1 MRQERTK
8 AWLGLQEQLSHLQD
22 LLAEVLVLCFNVS
35 KFIILNPWFF
45 TGHFNCLSVTFE
57 VLTNARKRYKCD
69 KCRRCRICVS
79 SRSSEQLMMCSLCA
93 NAFHPDCHRPRVMRS
108 KLNDSKWKC
117 HDCDPKYNSCDV
129 GAAADTVA
137 IVESQ
142 SQPMRQSSSS
152 SSSPPRKLKTGRKKR
167 ATSDPAASNVK
178 IMAFG
183 KQMLGNEDEAG
194 NGDGAAIDRAATKS
208 VTPQHVQAAESIKS
222 NDDEDTVSPKSNPQ
236 SPQALNV
243 SVVEIN
249 LDSSMSSPTEAK
261 ENQDSSAQNVAAAM
275 SDELPQQ
282 EQQKSVQTWSVE
294 QVVNFIKRF
303 YPRESD
309 VFEAQEI
316 DGAALMV
323 LTRQD
328 IIDRFGLKLGP
339 ALRVFELVLLL
350 QTSTDDVSLAW
361 SN

>member
-1 MRQERTK
+1 
-8 AWLGLQEQLSHLQD
+8 
-22 LLAEVLVLCFNVS
+22 
-35 KFIILNPWFF
+35 
-45 TGHFNCLSVTFE
+45 
-57 VLTNARKRYKCD
+57 
-69 KCRRCRICVS
+69 
-79 SRSSEQLMMCSLCA
+79 
-93 NAFHPDCHRPRVMRS
+93 MRS

-117 HDCDPKYNSCDV
+117 YDCDPKYNSFDA
-129 GAAADTVA
+129 GSAADGVA

-142 SQPMRQSSSS
+142 SQPSMQTSSSS
-152 SSSPPRKLKTGRKKR
+152 SSSPPRKLKAGRKKR
-167 ATSDPAASNVK
+167 ATSDPAAGNAK

-183 KQMLGNEDEAG
+183 KQMLGNEDEGDTG
-194 NGDGAAIDRAATKS
+194 NGAGSGGGGGAIDRAATKS
-208 VTPQHVQAAESIKS
+208 VIPQLVQATESIKS
-222 NDDEDTVSPKSNPQ
+222 NDDEETVSPKSNPQ
-236 SPQALNV
+236 SPHASNASIVDL
-243 SVVEIN
+243 N

-275 SDELPQQ
+275 SDELQL
-282 EQQKSVQTWSVE
+282 EQQKSVRSWSVE
-294 QVVNFIKRF
+294 QVVNFVKRF

-339 ALRVFELVLLL
+339 ALRIFELVLLL

-361 SN
+361 CN

>member
-1 MRQERTK
+1 
-8 AWLGLQEQLSHLQD
+8 
-22 LLAEVLVLCFNVS
+22 
-35 KFIILNPWFF
+35 
-45 TGHFNCLSVTFE
+45 
-57 VLTNARKRYKCD
+57 
-69 KCRRCRICVS
+69 
-79 SRSSEQLMMCSLCA
+79 
-93 NAFHPDCHRPRVMRS
+93 MRS

-117 HDCDPKYNSCDV
+117 YDCDPKYNSFDA
-129 GAAADTVA
+129 GSAADGVA

-142 SQPMRQSSSS
+142 SQPSMQTSSSS
-152 SSSPPRKLKTGRKKR
+152 SSSPPRKLKAGRKKR
-167 ATSDPAASNVK
+167 ATSDPAAGNAK

-183 KQMLGNEDEAG
+183 KQMLGNEDEVDNG
-194 NGDGAAIDRAATKS
+194 NGAGAGGGGGGAIDRAATKS
-208 VTPQHVQAAESIKS
+208 VIPQLVQATESIKS
-222 NDDEDTVSPKSNPQ
+222 NDDEETVSPKSNPQ
-236 SPQALNV
+236 SPHASSASIVDL
-243 SVVEIN
+243 N

-275 SDELPQQ
+275 SDELQL
-282 EQQKSVQTWSVE
+282 EQQKSVRSWSVE
-294 QVVNFIKRF
+294 QVVNFVKRF

-339 ALRVFELVLLL
+339 ALRIFELVLLL

-361 SN
+361 CN